1 MEYCNICPRKCNVIR
16 KQQTGFCK
24 MGELPVVARAALH
37 KWEEPCISGTK
48 GSGTIF
54 FSGCNL
60 KCVFCQNF
68 KISNENYGKQ
78 ITVDNL
84 RKLYFDLIS
93 QGAHNI
99 NLVNPTHFIEPIIQS
114 LDRPLPVPIV
124 YNSSGYENVSSIELL
139 KNKIQIYLPDLKY
152 ADNTI
157 AKKYSK
163 VDNYF
168 EITTNAIIEMY
179 KQVGNYEFDTDGIIQ
194 KGVIIRHLVLPNN
207 IKNTFKVID
216 WIKNNFKNGEIIFS
230 LLNQYIPYGKAY
242 LYPEINRKLFKRE
255 YKKVEQYLF
264 DSGIEDGYIQE
275 LSSAKDN
282 YIPPFNINELKF

>member
-24 MGELPVVARAALH
+24 MAELPVVARAALH
-37 KWEEPCISGTK
+37 KWEEPCINGTK

-54 FSGCNL
+54 FSGCSL

-99 NLVNPTHFIEPIIQS
+99 NLVNPTHFIKPIIQS

-207 IKNTFKVID
+207 IENTFKVID
-216 WIKNNFKNGEIIFS
+216 WVKDNFKNGEIIFS
-230 LLNQYIPYGKAY
+230 LLNQYIPYGQAY

>member
-24 MGELPVVARAALH
+24 MAELPVVARAALH

-54 FSGCNL
+54 FSGCSL

>member
-24 MGELPVVARAALH
+24 MAELPVVARAALH
-37 KWEEPCISGTK
+37 KWEEPCISGIK

-99 NLVNPTHFIEPIIQS
+99 NLVNPTHFIKPIIQS

-207 IKNTFKVID
+207 IENTFKVID
-216 WIKNNFKNGEIIFS
+216 WVKDNFKNGEIIFS
-230 LLNQYIPYGKAY
+230 LLNQYIPYGQAY

>member
-24 MGELPVVARAALH
+24 MAELPVVARAALH

-54 FSGCNL
+54 FSGCSL

-99 NLVNPTHFIEPIIQS
+99 NLVNPTHFIKPIIQS

-207 IKNTFKVID
+207 IENTFKVID
-216 WIKNNFKNGEIIFS
+216 WVKDNFKNGEIIFS
-230 LLNQYIPYGKAY
+230 LLNQYIPYGQAY

-282 YIPPFNINELKF
+282 YIPPFNINELNF

>member
-24 MGELPVVARAALH
+24 MAELPVVARAALH

-54 FSGCNL
+54 FSGCSL

-99 NLVNPTHFIEPIIQS
+99 NLVNPTHFIKPIIQS

-207 IKNTFKVID
+207 IENTFKVID
-216 WIKNNFKNGEIIFS
+216 WVKDNFKNGEIIFS
-230 LLNQYIPYGKAY
+230 LLNQYIPYGQAY

>member
-24 MGELPVVARAALH
+24 MAELPVVARAALH
-37 KWEEPCISGTK
+37 KWEEPCISGIK

-179 KQVGNYEFDTDGIIQ
+179 KQVGNYEFDTDGIMQ
-194 KGVIIRHLVLPNN
+194 KGVIIRHLVLPSN
-207 IKNTFKVID
+207 IENTFKVID
-216 WIKNNFKNGEIIFS
+216 WVKNNFKNGEIIFS

-242 LYPEINRKLFKRE
+242 LYPEINRKLFKTE

-282 YIPPFNINELKF
+282 YIPPFNIKELKF

>member
-24 MGELPVVARAALH
+24 MAELPVVARAALH

-54 FSGCNL
+54 FNGCSL

-99 NLVNPTHFIEPIIQS
+99 NLVNPTHFIKPIIQS

-207 IKNTFKVID
+207 IENTFKVID
-216 WIKNNFKNGEIIFS
+216 WVKDNFKNGEIIFS
-230 LLNQYIPYGKAY
+230 LLNQYIPYGQAY

-282 YIPPFNINELKF
+282 YIPPFNINELNF